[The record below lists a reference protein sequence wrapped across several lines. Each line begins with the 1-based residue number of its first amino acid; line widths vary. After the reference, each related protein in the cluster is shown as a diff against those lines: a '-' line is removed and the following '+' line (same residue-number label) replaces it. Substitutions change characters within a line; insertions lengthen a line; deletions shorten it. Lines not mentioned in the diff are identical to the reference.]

1 MNTPDLNAAAEA
13 VAVAREVCRKAAAH
27 LAELSSEDGRIS
39 VAKLDEHQV
48 LAYDLAH
55 ATAGVEG
62 AAVMCEYGGHGGLQA
77 RLACLFTAEA
87 TADLVGRLVGRE
99 AEWGVSAMDLAPAG

>member
-13 VAVAREVCRKAAAH
+13 VAVARDVCRKAAAH

-39 VAKLDEHQV
+39 VGKLDRHQV

-62 AAVMCEYGGHGGLQA
+62 AAVMCEYGTHGGLQA

-87 TADLVGRLVGRE
+87 
-99 AEWGVSAMDLAPAG
+99 

>member
-13 VAVAREVCRKAAAH
+13 VAVARAVCRKAAAH
-27 LAELSSEDGRIS
+27 LAELSREGGRIS
-39 VAKLDEHQV
+39 VARLDRHQV

-62 AAVMCEYGGHGGLQA
+62 AAVMCDYGAHGGLEA
-77 RLACLFTAEA
+77 RLACLFTA
-87 TADLVGRLVGRE
+87 DRKSVV
-99 AEWGVSAMDLAPAG
+99 

>member
-27 LAELSSEDGRIS
+27 LAELSSDDGRIS

-55 ATAGVEG
+55 A
-62 AAVMCEYGGHGGLQA
+62 
-77 RLACLFTAEA
+77 
-87 TADLVGRLVGRE
+87 
-99 AEWGVSAMDLAPAG
+99 

>member
-27 LAELSSEDGRIS
+27 LAELSSDDGRIS

-55 ATAGVEG
+55 ATAGIEG
-62 AAVMCEYGGHGGLQA
+62 AAVMCDYGNHGGLEA

-87 TADLVGRLVGRE
+87 ISDLVARLVGHDQPLQLRVV
-99 AEWGVSAMDLAPAG
+99 GHGG